1 MKLLYTKPGRLKMDE
16 YMKENRDLWNEITA
30 IHIASDFYNV
40 EGFKHGRSSMLYP
53 IELEEMGNVSGK
65 SLLHLQCHFGMDT
78 LSWARLG
85 AKVTG
90 VDFSDKSIESARSL
104 SEEIGIAADFICSN
118 IYDLPEN
125 LKGTFDIVY
134 TSGGVLCWLSDLKR
148 WAEIISHFLKPRGFF
163 YILERHPFSCVFDDS
178 PDVTGLK
185 VKYSYF
191 HTPEPT
197 KWEPQYD
204 YTSSVK
210 GSLKWIND
218 DPDAVVTHGSYE
230 WTHSLGDIINALIS
244 GGLKIESLHEF
255 PMIFYKCLSFME
267 QDDDGRWRIKGD
279 KIPLIFSLKA
289 SKI

>member
-1 MKLLYTKPGRLKMDE
+1 MDE
-16 YMKENRDLWNEITA
+16 YMKGNRDLWNEITS
-30 IHIASDFYNV
+30 IHVASDFYDV
-40 EGFKHGRSSMLYP
+40 EGFKQGRSSMLYP

-90 VDFSDKSIESARSL
+90 VDFSDKSIELARSL
-104 SEEIGIAADFICSN
+104 SEELGITADFICSN

-134 TSGGVLCWLSDLKR
+134 TSDGVLCWLPDLKR
-148 WAEIISHFLKPRGFF
+148 WAEVISHFLKPGGFF
-163 YILERHPFSCVFDDS
+163 YILEGHPFSYVFDNS
-178 PDVTGLK
+178 PDATELK

-191 HTPEPT
+191 HTPEPS
-197 KWEPQYD
+197 KWEPEGD
-204 YTSSVK
+204 YADPYANVTKALTWLKTYGKSS
-210 GSLKWIND
+210 G
-218 DPDAVVTHGSYE
+218 VVTHGSYE

-244 GGLKIESLHEF
+244 SGLKIEFLHEF

-267 QDDDGRWRIKGD
+267 QDGDGQWRIEGD